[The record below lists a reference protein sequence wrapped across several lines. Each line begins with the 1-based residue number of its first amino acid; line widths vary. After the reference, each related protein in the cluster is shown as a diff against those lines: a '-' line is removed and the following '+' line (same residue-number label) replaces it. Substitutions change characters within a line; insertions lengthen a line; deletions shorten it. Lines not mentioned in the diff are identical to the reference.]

1 MKKKMLTYLIV
12 LILNV
17 MLIGICFMIGLFL
30 FILTRFDTA
39 ISPSYSIAVESLML
53 WYGYSLIS
61 VLFFLSLNIIAFNKI
76 KKTKNNINRTL
87 KADKLIVFYNIISF
101 VLLCI
106 ITVVGI
112 IVTKT
117 NNLLQLKFYIH
128 HTKFD
133 AYDPFIIQFLSI
145 YAIFLLITI
154 TVNII
159 QYHFNKKIK
168 NEIIADI
175 ICGNIIFSFA
185 PFILIMG
192 VLFILAICI

>member
-30 FILTRFDTA
+30 FILTRFDTT

-53 WYGYSLIS
+53 WYGYFLSS

-106 ITVVGI
+106 IG
-112 IVTKT
+112 
-117 NNLLQLKFYIH
+117 
-128 HTKFD
+128 
-133 AYDPFIIQFLSI
+133 
-145 YAIFLLITI
+145 
-154 TVNII
+154 
-159 QYHFNKKIK
+159 
-168 NEIIADI
+168 
-175 ICGNIIFSFA
+175 
-185 PFILIMG
+185 
-192 VLFILAICI
+192 